1 MARYLFHRILLYIPT
16 LIGVSLLIFAIMR
29 VIPGDP
35 ARIILGGGDS
45 SSGYSQADLDR
56 LHRQLGLDK
65 PLPVQYL
72 DWVGGALHLDFGQS
86 LRFGSPVTVEIL
98 KRIPVTVELAF
109 LALFFGVVFG
119 LPLGLISAVKH
130 NTWIDNQGRVLAVLG
145 LAIPNFWAGTLL
157 ILALSLWF
165 NWVPPLGYVSFTD
178 DPVKH
183 LQQMLPP
190 ALVLGY
196 GFAAYVARMARAQ
209 LLEVVRHDYIR
220 TAYAKG
226 LSGAV
231 VITRHALKN
240 TLVPVVT
247 LSGLQLG
254 ALLGGAVTIEL
265 IFSLPGLG
273 RLLLD
278 ALSFRDYPTIQAVVL
293 MVATGFL
300 TLNLLI
306 DVLYSWLDP
315 RIRYS

>member
-1 MARYLFHRILLYIPT
+1 MGRYLFRRILLYIPT
-16 LIGVSLLIFAIMR
+16 LVGVSLVIFAVMR

-35 ARIILGGGDS
+35 AQIILGS
-45 SSGYSQADLDR
+45 SESSGGYSQADLQR
-56 LHRQLGLDK
+56 LRGQLGLDK
-65 PLPVQYL
+65 PLPVQYFT
-72 DWVGGALHLDFGQS
+72 WIGGAIHLDFGQS

-98 KRIPVTVELAF
+98 KRIPVTLELAG
-109 LALFFGVVFG
+109 LALLIGVAFG

-130 NTWIDNQGRVLAVLG
+130 NTWIDNQGRLIAVLG
-145 LAIPNFWAGTLL
+145 LAVPNFWAGTLL
-157 ILALSLWF
+157 ILAMSLWF

-190 ALVLGY
+190 AIVLGY
-196 GFAAYVARMARAQ
+196 GFAAYVARMSRAQ
-209 LLEVVRHDYIR
+209 LLEVVRNDYIR

-226 LSGAV
+226 LRGSA

-254 ALLGGAVTIEL
+254 ALLGGAVTTEL